1 MNNARILTELEKAL
15 RLKNYSRKTIKA
27 YVAHIRR
34 FMEYIKVELVGL
46 TAEQVTDYLYYM
58 IEVKEVSVSYIAQ
71 AVSALKVVYNEI
83 LKAGITI
90 DFPRMNKEKRLPD
103 ILSKG
108 EVVKIIESIRNLKH
122 KAMMVVT
129 YSAGLRV
136 SETVS
141 LSVKDIDS
149 QRMMIHLRQAKGA
162 KDRYTLLSK
171 KCLAI
176 LRDYARIYKPTDWLF
191 EGQEHGKHVTERSA
205 QKVFSN
211 ACMQAGIKKEVSIHG
226 LRHAFATHLLEGGT
240 DIRYIQQL
248 LGHSSPK
255 TTQLYTH
262 VSNAYLGSITS
273 PLDK

>member
-34 FMEYIKVELVGL
+34 FTEYIKAEIVGL

-58 IEVKEVSVSYIAQ
+58 IEVREVSVSYITQ
-71 AVSALKVVYNEI
+71 AVCAVKVVYNEI

-90 DFPRMNKEKRLPD
+90 DFPRMKKEKRLPD

-141 LSVKDIDS
+141 LTVKDIDS
-149 QRMMIHLRQAKGA
+149 KRMLIHVRQGKGA
-162 KDRYTLLSK
+162 KDRYT
-171 KCLAI
+171 
-176 LRDYARIYKPTDWLF
+176 
-191 EGQEHGKHVTERSA
+191 
-205 QKVFSN
+205 
-211 ACMQAGIKKEVSIHG
+211 
-226 LRHAFATHLLEGGT
+226 
-240 DIRYIQQL
+240 
-248 LGHSSPK
+248 
-255 TTQLYTH
+255 
-262 VSNAYLGSITS
+262 
-273 PLDK
+273 

>member
-1 MNNARILTELEKAL
+1 
-15 RLKNYSRKTIKA
+15 
-27 YVAHIRR
+27 
-34 FMEYIKVELVGL
+34 MEYIKVELVGL

-71 AVSALKVVYNEI
+71 VVSALKVVYNEI

-90 DFPRMNKEKRLPD
+90 DFPRMKKEKRLPD

-129 YSAGLRV
+129 YSGGLRV
-136 SETVS
+136 SLTVS
-141 LSVKDIDS
+141 LTVKDIDS
-149 QRMMIHLRQAKGA
+149 QRMMIHLRKAKGA
-162 KDRYTLLSK
+162 KDRYTLLSQ

-176 LRDYARIYKPTDWLF
+176 LRDYARIYKPTEWLF

-211 ACMQAGIKKEVSIHG
+211 ACVQAGIKKEVSIHG
-226 LRHAFATHLLEGGT
+226 LSYPNL
-240 DIRYIQQL
+240 YKIQTFF
-248 LGHSSPK
+248 K
-255 TTQLYTH
+255 D
-262 VSNAYLGSITS
+262 A
-273 PLDK
+273 